1 MPLTIVRVVGVLR
14 RIFGAGSSGS
24 EPARVT
30 PPEVPPA
37 NLVDPSTL
45 LALPAEALLGIS
57 GESHYPS
64 AIRALSRSAAR
75 SPRGLAVTSD
85 VAEDVAQRE
94 PGRELR
100 WFEAQLVPMPDNPYD
115 ANAVAVVSPHGQ
127 VGYLPRDDAAQY
139 AEVFV
144 KLRQL
149 GYAGAICPAFVD
161 VEKSCVVIVLSWPS
175 VCLPEV
181 NAERRKR
188 AWEAWRASGDLDG
201 AGAELGFADLS
212 RFLTAARQ
220 HAKEHGLEMP
230 PTASEM
236 RRQAAS

>member
-1 MPLTIVRVVGVLR
+1 MVRPMSLLSRLLTSR
-14 RIFGAGSSGS
+14 
-24 EPARVT
+24 PARSRSPE
-30 PPEVPPA
+30 PPRSIDPVVPPA
-37 NLVDPSTL
+37 DRVDPSML
-45 LALPAEALLGIS
+45 FALPAEALVGIS
-57 GESHYPS
+57 GESHYTS
-64 AIRALSRSAAR
+64 AISALSRSAAR
-75 SPRGLAVTSD
+75 SPRGLTVTSD

-181 NAERRKR
+181 NAERRRR
-188 AWEAWRASGDLDG
+188 AWEAWRAGDALDG
-201 AGAELGFADLS
+201 AAADLGFGDLS
-212 RFLTAARQ
+212 KFLTAARQ
-220 HAKEHGLEMP
+220 HAKAHGLEVP

-236 RRQAAS
+236 RRKAPS